1 MHYTKVQIETI
12 GYELAPVV
20 VTSVELE
27 ERLAGVYE
35 KLKVSAGQLEAW
47 TGIGERRWWPE
58 GYKLTEGATAAARR
72 ALEQS
77 NVSTHDLGALIYA
90 GVCREQF
97 EPATACGVAAN
108 LRLADDIAVYD
119 ISNACLGVLNG
130 MVDIANKIEL
140 GQIRAGM
147 VVSCESAREIIEYTI
162 QRLQEDPTMDNLT
175 KSLATLTGGSGA
187 VAVILTDGSFSK
199 KRGHR
204 LLGGSLLA
212 APEHHELCRW
222 GFESLLPAAVNKV
235 EQVLPS
241 AVTHTKLGSLMP
253 QLVQQKVSGILPAK
267 LSHAFNQFMQTDSI
281 SVMKYGVELGVKTWS
296 SLLARMGMKP
306 QDIDKVICHQVGKG
320 HREQV
325 LKSLGIPL
333 EKDFATYPFLGN
345 IGTVSLPITAAIA
358 NERGFLKPGDRVAFL
373 GIGSGLNCLMLAVD
387 W

>member
-162 QRLQEDPTMDNLT
+162 QRLQEDPTMENLT

-199 KRGHR
+199 KRGHK

-373 GIGSGLNCLMLAVD
+373 GIGSGLNCLMLAID